1 MQPILSDTSLE
12 RLTLDKSDREQTD
25 TEVKILKAVDEQSHM
40 YLTDLDIQ
48 VQFPCPCVTKAADSS
63 LRASSYGVF
72 QQVCF
77 KCGFVAS
84 TTLYQSIGPCFVI
97 VTFVEREIDCTIG
110 GHVNLQPLPSPFY
123 LLSIF

>member
-1 MQPILSDTSLE
+1 MSFAASKLLLHTSQPSTISIWQAILTQPVQPILSDTSLE

-84 TTLYQSIGPCFVI
+84 TTL
-97 VTFVEREIDCTIG
+97 
-110 GHVNLQPLPSPFY
+110 
-123 LLSIF
+123 